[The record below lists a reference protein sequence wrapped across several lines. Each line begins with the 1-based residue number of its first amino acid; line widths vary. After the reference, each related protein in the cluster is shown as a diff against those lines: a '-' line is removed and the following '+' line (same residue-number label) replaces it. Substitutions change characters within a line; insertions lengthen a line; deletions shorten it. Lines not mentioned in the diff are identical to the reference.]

1 MEAFMADAAQHR
13 GRAARPGAPAAAAEA
28 RITALERLV
37 EQYRVLLE
45 TSAAIAASTD
55 LKETLGLITRLVT
68 ERLDAAWCDLY
79 DYVLARDEF
88 VVAAFYQLPEID
100 IDSTEWIGTSY
111 DSSKWRDLESCVRE
125 RLPSIWYRDDEAL
138 SEPELAN
145 MDDWGELSS
154 VSVPLVYKGEVIGLI
169 DVGESRRIRRWSE
182 DDVRVL
188 QAIADQAATAIAN
201 ARAYARLAEQAV
213 TDGLTGLFNHR
224 HFNEHLRQEV
234 TTARRYGDELSLV
247 IVDVDDFKQFNDR
260 WGHPLGDRL
269 LADLAGMLR
278 DCTRHDV
285 DIVARYGGDEFA
297 LILPQTRATG
307 TEPTAARNVSE
318 RIRAAVTAARF
329 ESAPGVREARVT
341 VSIGVAGLGIGGY
354 TAAEL
359 LSSADKALY
368 LSKSLGKDR
377 VSVFGT

>member
-1 MEAFMADAAQHR
+1 MADPTQPR
-13 GRAARPGAPAAAAEA
+13 GRAARPGASVAAAEA

-55 LKETLGLITRLVT
+55 LQETLSLITRLVT
-68 ERLDAAWCDLY
+68 ERLDAGWCDLY
-79 DYVLARDEF
+79 DYALSKDEF
-88 VVAAFYQLPEID
+88 VVAAFYQRPDID
-100 IDSTEWIGTSY
+100 IDSTDWIGTVY
-111 DSSKWRDLESCVRE
+111 DSSKWHDLEGCVRE
-125 RLPSIWYRDDEAL
+125 RRPSLWYRDDPAL
-138 SEPELAN
+138 TEEELAN
-145 MDDWGELSS
+145 MDLWGELSS
-154 VSVPLVYKGEVIGLI
+154 ISMPLVYRGEVIGLI
-169 DVGESRRIRRWSE
+169 DVGESRRIRRWGD

-188 QAIADQAATAIAN
+188 QAIADQAAIAIAN

-224 HFNEHLRQEV
+224 HFNEHLRKEV

-247 IVDVDDFKQFNDR
+247 IVDVDDFKRFNDR
-260 WGHPLGDRL
+260 WGHPSGDRL
-269 LADLAGMLR
+269 LSDLAAMFR
-278 DCTRHDV
+278 ECTRNDV
-285 DIVARYGGDEFA
+285 DVVARYGGDEFA
-297 LILPQTRATG
+297 LIMPQTRAAG
-307 TEPTAARNVSE
+307 TEPTAARNVAE
-318 RIRAAVTAARF
+318 RIRAAVAATRF
-329 ESAPGVREARVT
+329 ESAPGEREARAT
-341 VSIGVAGLGIGGY
+341 VSVGVAGLGIGGY